1 MLDKA
6 EKAGVSILLPSDV
19 VCADTFANDANTVT
33 CSVSEIPE
41 DMMGLDIG
49 PETTEF
55 YAHAIVGAKRYSGM
69 DLWVFL
75 KCLLL
80 KLALKG
86 LQWR

>member
-49 PETTEF
+49 PETAEF
-55 YAHAIVGAKRYSGM
+55 YAHAIAGAKT
-69 DLWVFL
+69 VFWNGPMGVL